1 MKRKEYR
8 PRVIIGKRKG
18 IKVKSRHPSQMGGYI
33 YHTFNSIEQAKK
45 YFRDQSSWARRR
57 AKVWRV
63 DNGKE
68 INVK

>member
-1 MKRKEYR
+1 MRR
-8 PRVIIGKRKG
+8 SNTPRVVIGKRKG
-18 IKVKSRHPSQMGGYI
+18 VKVKSRHPSEMSGYI

-45 YFRDQSSWARRR
+45 YFKGQSSWARRR